1 MGRRDASVR
10 NTLPIVEQNSSYV
23 SRKHCTFE
31 LDAPSRQWFIR
42 DGQWDKSTPS
52 GWKSSLNGTYVNAKE
67 VSSNGYFIK
76 VGDIIS
82 IGDTKLRV
90 EAY

>member
-1 MGRRDASVR
+1 MKIRIASMQDAPALLEIYKYYVE
-10 NTLPIVEQNSSYV
+10 NTAIS
-23 SRKHCTFE
+23 FE
-31 LDAPSRQWFIR
+31 YDVPSRQWFIR
-42 DGQWDKSTPS
+42 DGQWDRTAPN

-67 VSSNGYFIK
+67 ISSNGYFVQ